1 MRKELEDLW
10 INYLI
15 EVPIERNE
23 QEKENINKFSKVSAL
38 LRSTLNDEQ
47 KKYLEEYDNAVCTL
61 NGASEKCAFIKG
73 VRFALRIFVEAFCED

>member
-1 MRKELEDLW
+1 MRNELEDLW

-15 EVPIERNE
+15 EVPMERNE
-23 QEKENINKFSKVSAL
+23 QEKEYINKFSKVSAL

-61 NGASEKCAFIKG
+61 NGVSKNTHL
-73 VRFALRIFVEAFCED
+73 LRV